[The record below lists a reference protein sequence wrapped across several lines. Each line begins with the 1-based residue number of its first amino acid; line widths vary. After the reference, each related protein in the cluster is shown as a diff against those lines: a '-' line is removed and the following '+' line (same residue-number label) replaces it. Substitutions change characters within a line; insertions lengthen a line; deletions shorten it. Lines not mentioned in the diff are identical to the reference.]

1 LAAAPSLRDRLT
13 KVVHVFVPTD
23 LRNKAIAVQSGLFSV
38 ALGRLQ
44 RPPSPQNAPA
54 APHGRGFHFDIAAPA
69 LSPWRKGF
77 LALLPSGRGPLK
89 LAKWS
94 RFRGRR
100 LSQNIEAERRLAA
113 ILAADVAGFGRL
125 TEADEV
131 GTMRKLAAQRT
142 ILDAA
147 IARHRG
153 RIANTA
159 GDSVLAEFP
168 SAVNAVQCAVEAQQ
182 ALRDAAEG
190 TDEDRRVLFRIGI
203 HVGDVMV
210 RNGDL
215 LGGGVNVAARLEA
228 LADAGGILI
237 SAAAHEQ
244 VKKILPLAYSDLG
257 PQQVKNID
265 EPIRAF
271 AIGLAPAA
279 TAAIIEPGKLLP
291 LPDKPSIAVL
301 PFQNMSGDP
310 DQEHFADG
318 MVEDIITALSRFKS
332 LFVIARNSSFTYK
345 GKLVDIKRVGRE
357 LGVRYVLE
365 GSVRKAGT
373 RVRITGQLIEAETGT
388 HIWADRFEGALESI
402 FDLQDDVTA
411 QVVGAIAPA
420 VEKEEI
426 DRARRKPTDSIDA
439 VTEYYRGLALSYS
452 PNPDNIARALD
463 HLRRAMEIDPS
474 FVAPR
479 GRACI
484 CLFFRHVSGWPANRE
499 ADNSEL
505 QRLAQQ
511 VREAADDASALSSAA
526 FAVSSVFGDLD
537 AAGEM
542 AGLALRA
549 NPNLASAHYAVGHV
563 KALRGESDSAIADLE
578 HGMRLSPHDHRIGMG
593 GIALAHYNA
602 GRYEQAVSWCERLLR
617 RFPHAP
623 QAASL
628 LIASYSKL
636 GRTGDVRRAVVDL
649 LDRVPGFRVANMLV
663 PGGPKH
669 LKHLRDDYRRTLKEA
684 GLPE

>member
-1 LAAAPSLRDRLT
+1 
-13 KVVHVFVPTD
+13 
-23 LRNKAIAVQSGLFSV
+23 
-38 ALGRLQ
+38 
-44 RPPSPQNAPA
+44 
-54 APHGRGFHFDIAAPA
+54 
-69 LSPWRKGF
+69 
-77 LALLPSGRGPLK
+77 
-89 LAKWS
+89 
-94 RFRGRR
+94 
-100 LSQNIEAERRLAA
+100 LSQDFEIERRLAA
-113 ILAADVAGFGRL
+113 VLAADVAGFSRL
-125 TEADEV
+125 TDQDEI
-131 GTMRKLAAQRT
+131 GTMRMLAAQRS

-147 IARHRG
+147 ITRHKG

-182 ALRDAAEG
+182 ALRDASEG
-190 TDEDRRVLFRIGI
+190 TAEDRRVLFRIGI

-210 RNGDL
+210 RSGDL
-215 LGGGVNVAARLEA
+215 LGSGVNVAARLEA
-228 LADAGGILI
+228 LADAGGIVI
-237 SAAAHEQ
+237 SAAAHEH
-244 VKKILPLAYSDLG
+244 VKKILPLAYTDLG
-257 PQQVKNID
+257 TQSVKNIE
-265 EPIRAF
+265 EPVRAF
-271 AIGLAPAA
+271 AIGSQASES
-279 TAAIIEPGKLLP
+279 AIVIPGDGKPLP

-310 DQEHFADG
+310 EQEYFADG

-345 GKLVDIKRVGRE
+345 GKAVDIKQVGRE

-365 GSVRKAGT
+365 GSVRKAGQ

-388 HIWADRFEGALESI
+388 HIWADRFEGGLESI
-402 FDLQDDVTA
+402 FDLQDNVTA

-426 DRARRKPTDSIDA
+426 ERARRKPTDSIDA

-452 PNPDNIARALD
+452 PSPDNIARALD

-484 CLFFRHVSGWPANRE
+484 CLFFRHVSGWPADRE

-593 GIALAHYNA
+593 AIALAHYNGA
-602 GRYEQAVSWCERLLR
+602 RYEMAVSWCERMLR

-636 GRTGDVRRAVVDL
+636 GRTEEARTAVANL
-649 LDRVPGFRVANMLV
+649 LDRVPNFRLANVLAL
-663 PGGPKH
+663 GGPEYLQH
-669 LKHLRDDYRRTLKEA
+669 IRDDYRKTLVDA